1 MTLII
6 SFVKI
11 AIYLALFVGSL
22 ALIRRI
28 FAEEGESLL
37 SLLKRGSILEFTSR
51 PGALSFMTFV
61 VICALGL
68 MLASSS
74 ELLGIVYDL
83 FNVKPTD
90 RGFTANEA
98 LAYAMCALILNFI
111 FVTWMRPRRRR

>member
-1 MTLII
+1 
-6 SFVKI
+6 
-11 AIYLALFVGSL
+11 
-22 ALIRRI
+22 
-28 FAEEGESLL
+28 
-37 SLLKRGSILEFTSR
+37 
-51 PGALSFMTFV
+51 MTFV

-111 FVTWMRPRRRR
+111 FVAWMRPRRRR